1 MKKALITGVAG
12 QDGSYLSEYL
22 LEKGYEVYG
31 VLRRSSLEFKSRV
44 DHLYKG
50 DTKNELFKPL
60 YGDVTDSLSIN
71 RIISEVKP
79 DEIYNLAAQSHVRV
93 SFDIPGY
100 TAQTDAIG
108 TLNILESI
116 RQNKFESTTKFY
128 QASTSELYGKVKE
141 VPQTEETPFYP
152 RSPYAAAKLYAYWL
166 TINYREAY
174 NIFAANGILF
184 NHESPRRGNS
194 FVTKKVIETVVKIKN
209 GKNRTLRV
217 GNLDSRRDWGYAP
230 EYVDAMWR
238 MLQTKTPEDFIIA
251 TGEHHSVR
259 ELIEYAFKLLDIEII
274 WRGSSINEV
283 GIEKNSNKI
292 LVEIDQYYFRPTE
305 VDLLV
310 GNPSKAK
317 KKLNWTPKVKF
328 KELVEL
334 MIEDEL
340 KQQR

>member
-22 LEKGYEVYG
+22 LEKDYEVYG

-116 RQNKFESTTKFY
+116 RQNKLESTTKFY

-166 TINYREAY
+166 TVNYREAY
-174 NIFAANGILF
+174 DIFATNGILF

-194 FVTKKVIETVVKIKN
+194 FITKKVIETAVKIKN
-209 GKNRTLRV
+209 GEHRILRV

-238 MLQTKTPEDFIIA
+238 MLQTEAPEDFVIA

-259 ELIEYAFKLLDIEII
+259 ELIHYAFKLLDIEIV

-283 GIEKNSNKI
+283 GIEKNSNKT

-340 KQQR
+340 KQRR